1 MTVVVNINTVQVSF
15 PFAFAKVA
23 WVLLNFCAVI
33 IIIKYIYLLEYRSY
47 KFGIIHK
54 EPS

>member
-1 MTVVVNINTVQVSF
+1 MTGVVNINTVSF

-33 IIIKYIYLLEYRSY
+33 ITIVYIY
-47 KFGIIHK
+47 
-54 EPS
+54 